1 MKSMEKGTEKIR
13 ILHFELSENV
23 GGIESFLFNLYSNL
37 NRDKF
42 QFDFVTTS
50 EKPAFGEKL
59 KELGGNIYKVSPYRN
74 LLAYRTDVRKILQ
87 RNYDV
92 VHVHKNS
99 ASNIIPLIEA
109 RRARVSR
116 IIVHSHNTAPS
127 KGKVTTILH
136 QINKKRLYELS
147 DIHLA
152 CSDVAGKWMYGDR
165 KFEVVRNGIDTDKF
179 RFDKNR
185 RDVKRRELNVSDKT
199 FVIGNVGRFTEQ
211 KNQVRLLDIYSEV
224 KKKNSDSRLLLIGEG
239 DLKESCVVKAKELG
253 IEKNVMFLGNRND
266 VADLMQAM
274 DAFVMPSLFEGLPIV
289 GVEAQAAGAH
299 VFLADTISKETEITS
314 NVTWFG
320 LEQTDEEIAR
330 MILSSGV
337 STDLERL
344 KANKDV
350 RKAGY
355 DMFSTCKRIEEIYL
369 KNFCKD
375 ERYV

>member
-1 MKSMEKGTEKIR
+1 MEKVKV
-13 ILHFELSENV
+13 LHLELDV
-23 GGIESFLFNLYSNL
+23 HMGGIESFLYNLYSQID
-37 NRDKF
+37 RERV
-42 QFDFVTTS
+42 QFDFVTRSNRPAMES
-50 EKPAFGEKL
+50 EL
-59 KELGGNIYKVSPYRN
+59 RELGAKIYRVSSYKNP
-74 LLAYRTDVRKILQ
+74 LAYMRDLNAVIE
-87 RNYDV
+87 NGYDV
-92 VHVHKNS
+92 IHIHKNS
-99 ASNIIPLIEA
+99 AAVILPFIVAHKHKNS
-109 RRARVSR
+109 RVF
-116 IIVHSHNTAPS
+116 VHSHNTAPS

-136 QINKKRLYELS
+136 QINKKSLYELS

-224 KKKNSDSRLLLIGEG
+224 KKKNSDSKLLLIGEG
-239 DLKESCVVKAKELG
+239 DLKEGCVVKAKELG

-289 GVEAQAAGAH
+289 GVEAQAAGTHA
-299 VFLADTISKETEITS
+299 FLADTISKETEISS